1 MKLKSTC
8 SRTILG
14 RRISVA
20 SIAAVMA
27 GIVITGAV
35 SAASLNN
42 IISEEQKKL
51 EVAQASQVK
60 VDQLSEDR
68 RKLYNE
74 FKAVNKEIEGL
85 KIYNKQVSKQIV
97 NQRAEM
103 VRIRQTMEDVQVTQR
118 QITPLMLRMIDGL
131 KQFMALDVPFLVKE
145 RQSRIDLLEEIIDD
159 TNVSVA
165 EKFRLIINAYQREM
179 EYGNTIE
186 SYSSSLVI
194 DEVDRNVNI
203 LRFGRVAMVYQT
215 PDGKYSGY
223 WDPDA
228 GETGKGDWVESN
240 SGSDRSYIS
249 RGLKIANKQSAPDLV
264 ILPVKAPE
272 AAQ

>member
-8 SRTILG
+8 SRIVSG
-14 RRISVA
+14 HRISAA

-27 GIVITGAV
+27 GIVIAGSV

-42 IISEEQKKL
+42 IVSEEQKKL
-51 EVAQASQVK
+51 KVAQASQVK
-60 VDQLSEDR
+60 VDELSEER

-85 KIYNKQVSKQIV
+85 QIYNKQVSKQIV

-103 VRIRQTMEDVQVTQR
+103 ERIRQTMEDVQVTQR
-118 QITPLMLRMIDGL
+118 QITPLMLRMIEGM
-131 KQFMALDVPFLVKE
+131 KQFMALDMPFLVAE
-145 RQSRIDLLEEIIDD
+145 RQKRIELLEDIIDD

-186 SYSSSLVI
+186 SYSTTLPI

-223 WDPDA
+223 WNEA
-228 GETGKGDWVESN
+228 EGQWVESN
-240 SGSDRSYIS
+240 GSSERSNIS
-249 RGLKIANKQSAPDLV
+249 NGLKIANKQAAPDLV
-264 ILPVKAPE
+264 ILPVKGPE